1 MPHTGTKGHVDIV
14 IKPETTQYSEMD
26 VAMSVVMFMAASAGM
41 SIANKMAVDAL
52 GMPLLLVGLQCAF
65 TAVIV
70 PVVAYK
76 TVNLGSWSDKLRW
89 LPVSLLFVGM
99 LATSMV
105 ALHHCSLGTAVVIRM
120 LSPVLSVI
128 VESFF
133 SNSKFV
139 VTRYTILALAVII
152 SGVVSYG
159 VFQKGIH
166 AETIGIV
173 FMFANMFV
181 GTSERLAQRFL
192 MVESPVNM
200 SDTGFMIYNNA
211 VCALTM
217 PIMMVAFGEFD
228 MNIAGTFASVAPSGW
243 AFVFWSCLCGLS
255 ISYVGFRAQRRISA
269 TSFLIIVNLNKILVV
284 AFGIVVLGEVYNPLA
299 AIGAFLA
306 LLGGGIYTWDRKTVK
321 VRTAA
326 RAIETTKKV
335 EDDEEEALLGESEE

>member
-1 MPHTGTKGHVDIV
+1 MPHAGTKTSHV
-14 IKPETTQYSEMD
+14 ETVNKTEPTQYSEMD
-26 VAMSVVMFMAASAGM
+26 VAMSIVMFMAASAGM

-65 TAVIV
+65 TAAIV
-70 PVVAYK
+70 PLVAYK

-133 SNSKFV
+133 NNSKFI

-192 MVESPVNM
+192 MVENPVNM

-211 VCALTM
+211 VCALAM
-217 PIMMVAFGEFD
+217 PVMMVVFGEFK
-228 MNIAGTFASVAPSGW
+228 MNITGTFTSMTPSGW
-243 AFVFWSCLCGLS
+243 AFVLWSCLCGLS

-284 AFGIVVLGEVYNPLA
+284 AFGIIVLGEVYNPFA
-299 AIGAFLA
+299 AVGAFLA
-306 LLGGGIYTWDRKTVK
+306 LLGGAIYTWDRKTVK
-321 VRTAA
+321 NRIVNE
-326 RAIETTKKV
+326 IEPSKKV
-335 EDDEEEALLGESEE
+335 GDEEEALLAESNE